1 MLPKFNSCFATPGTY
16 KCGYYIE
23 MTTSRLN
30 VDSID
35 SDRNGMKNG
44 GEHLGETGT
53 DLELESW
60 CSQDVVINA
69 QCAQL
74 ESVIP

>member
-1 MLPKFNSCFATPGTY
+1 MWIIHRNDDFKTH
-16 KCGYYIE
+16 
-23 MTTSRLN
+23 

-35 SDRNGMKNG
+35 SDRNGIKNA
-44 GEHLGETGT
+44 GEHLVETGT
-53 DLELESW
+53 ELELESW

>member
-1 MLPKFNSCFATPGTY
+1 
-16 KCGYYIE
+16 

-35 SDRNGMKNG
+35 SDMNGMKNG
-44 GEHLGETGT
+44 GEHLGKTGT

-69 QCAQL
+69 KCAQL

>member
-1 MLPKFNSCFATPGTY
+1 MHRYVDRN
-16 KCGYYIE
+16 IE

-35 SDRNGMKNG
+35 SDMNGMKNG

-69 QCAQL
+69 KCAQL

>member
-1 MLPKFNSCFATPGTY
+1 
-16 KCGYYIE
+16 

-35 SDRNGMKNG
+35 SDRNGMKNA
-44 GEHLGETGT
+44 GEHLVETGT

>member
-1 MLPKFNSCFATPGTY
+1 MDRY
-16 KCGYYIE
+16 RE
-23 MTTSRLN
+23 MTTSRFN

-35 SDRNGMKNG
+35 SDMNGMKNG

>member
-1 MLPKFNSCFATPGTY
+1 MCMHLDRN
-16 KCGYYIE
+16 IE
-23 MTTSRLN
+23 MTTSILN
-30 VDSID
+30 VYSID

-44 GEHLGETGT
+44 EEHLGQTGT

-60 CSQDVVINA
+60 CCQDVVINA

-74 ESVIP
+74 ERVIP

>member
-1 MLPKFNSCFATPGTY
+1 MHRYVDRN
-16 KCGYYIE
+16 IE

-35 SDRNGMKNG
+35 SDMNGMKNG
-44 GEHLGETGT
+44 GEHLGQTGT

>member
-1 MLPKFNSCFATPGTY
+1 MHRY
-16 KCGYYIE
+16 VDRIIE

-35 SDRNGMKNG
+35 SDMNGMKNG
-44 GEHLGETGT
+44 GEHLGQTGT

-60 CSQDVVINA
+60 CSQ
-69 QCAQL
+69 
-74 ESVIP
+74 ESWFCFTPVWIIYKTRESLGDGK